1 MDIIMTEVEIISRL
15 DHPNIVKIER
25 VYEND
30 QYIFIEMELLTGGTL
45 EEHIENVGTLS
56 DAQASSIMKQI
67 FTAAQYLHDK
77 AIVHRDMK
85 PENVVFATKRR
96 DVIKL
101 IDFGL
106 SSTIDAT

>member
-1 MDIIMTEVEIISRL
+1 MTEVEIISRL
-15 DHPNIVKIER
+15 DHPNIVKIGR

-45 EEHIENVGTLS
+45 ENHVDNVGPLS
-56 DAQASSIMKQI
+56 DNQASSIMKQI
-67 FTAAQYLHDK
+67 FVAVQYLHEQG
-77 AIVHRDMK
+77 IVHRDMK
-85 PENVVFATKRR
+85 PDNVVFATKRR
-96 DVIKL
+96 DIIKL

>member
-1 MDIIMTEVEIISRL
+1 MNKPVCSQYLGKLSDKYIPQETIGEGAYGEVWRWLQIETHKEVAVKTFIKSKVDMDIIMTEVEIISRL

-56 DAQASSIMKQI
+56 DA
-67 FTAAQYLHDK
+67 
-77 AIVHRDMK
+77 
-85 PENVVFATKRR
+85 
-96 DVIKL
+96 
-101 IDFGL
+101 
-106 SSTIDAT
+106 